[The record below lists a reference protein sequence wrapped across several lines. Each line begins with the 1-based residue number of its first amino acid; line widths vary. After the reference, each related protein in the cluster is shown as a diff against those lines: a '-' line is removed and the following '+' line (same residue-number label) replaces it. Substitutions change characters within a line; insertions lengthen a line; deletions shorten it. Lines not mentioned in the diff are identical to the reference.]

1 MTSSHELARI
11 PKWQHA
17 FLERHRLGTDY
28 LETALQ
34 CFTPV
39 ALSLVRLQ
47 RKVNRPILV
56 ALNGCQGS
64 GKTTA
69 SDYLCHV
76 LTEEQ
81 GMNTVAL
88 SLDDFYLTHSER
100 RALAASIHPL
110 LETRGVPGTH
120 DMNLLRLTLEQLL
133 DAHSNKPIAIP
144 RFDKATDDRRP
155 LSDWDSIDTP
165 VQCVLLEGWCLG
177 AKPESGETLAEPVN
191 DLERDEDSRVVWRDY
206 SNAFLTSHFLP
217 LYPLFDQWIMLRAPS
232 FDCVF
237 NWRREQER
245 KLAASLS
252 PEKARNLMDDDA
264 LRRFIQHYE
273 RITHNC
279 LDDLPDAV
287 NHLFNL
293 DEQRRI
299 TGYSY
304 RTSYKPQSLVYPG
317 L

>member
-1 MTSSHELARI
+1 
-11 PKWQHA
+11 
-17 FLERHRLGTDY
+17 
-28 LETALQ
+28 
-34 CFTPV
+34 
-39 ALSLVRLQ
+39 
-47 RKVNRPILV
+47 
-56 ALNGCQGS
+56 
-64 GKTTA
+64 
-69 SDYLCHV
+69 
-76 LTEEQ
+76 
-81 GMNTVAL
+81 MNTVAL

-100 RALAASIHPL
+100 QALAASIHPL
-110 LETRGVPGTH
+110 LATRGVPSTH
-120 DMNLLRLTLEQLL
+120 DMSLLRLTLEQLL
-133 DAHSNKPIAIP
+133 DTHSNKPIAIP

-155 LSDWDSIDTP
+155 LSDWDRIDTP

-177 AKPESGETLAEPVN
+177 AKPESADTLADPVN

-206 SNAFLTSHFLP
+206 YNAFLASHFLP

-252 PEKARNLMDDDA
+252 PEKAGNLMDDDA

-279 LDDLPDAV
+279 LDDLPHTV

-299 TGYSY
+299 TAYSY
-304 RTSYKPQSLVYPG
+304 RTSDKPQSLVYPG
-317 L
+317 V

>member
-1 MTSSHELARI
+1 M
-11 PKWQHA
+11 PQWQRR
-17 FLERHRLGTDY
+17 FLERHRLGPDY
-28 LETALQ
+28 LEAALQ
-34 CFTPV
+34 WFTPV

-81 GMNTVAL
+81 GMNTVTL

-120 DMNLLRLTLEQLL
+120 DMSLLRLTLEQLL
-133 DAHSNKPIAIP
+133 DTYSNKPIAIP

-155 LSDWDSIDTP
+155 LSDWDRIDTP

-177 AKPESGETLAEPVN
+177 AKPESADTLAEPVN

-206 SNAFLTSHFLP
+206 YNAFLASHFLP
-217 LYPLFDQWIMLRAPS
+217 LYPLFDQWMMLQAPS

-252 PEKARNLMDDDA
+252 AEKARNLMDDDA
-264 LRRFIQHYE
+264 LHRFIQHYE

-279 LDDLPDAV
+279 LDDLPHTV
-287 NHLFNL
+287 NYLFNL
-293 DEQRRI
+293 DEQRRV
-299 TGYSY
+299 TAYSY
-304 RTSYKPQSLVYPG
+304 QSQATIRP
-317 L
+317 

>member
-1 MTSSHELARI
+1 MTTDPGPSRM
-11 PKWQHA
+11 PQWQRR
-17 FLERHRLGTDY
+17 FLERHRLGPDY
-28 LETALQ
+28 LEAALQ
-34 CFTPV
+34 WFTPV

-47 RKVNRPILV
+47 RKLNRPILV

-69 SDYLCHV
+69 ADYLRTA

-81 GMNTVAL
+81 AVNTVTL
-88 SLDDFYLTHSER
+88 SLDDFYLTRHER
-100 RALAASIHPL
+100 QALGASIHPL
-110 LETRGVPGTH
+110 LATRGVPGTH
-120 DMNLLRLTLEQLL
+120 DMSLLRLTLEQLL
-133 DAHSNKPIAIP
+133 DTHSNKPIAIP

-177 AKPESGETLAEPVN
+177 AKPESADTLAEPVN
-191 DLERDEDSRVVWRDY
+191 DLERDEDPRVVWRDY
-206 SNAFLTSHFLP
+206 YNAFLARHFLP
-217 LYPLFDQWIMLRAPS
+217 LYPLFDQWIMLQAPS

-252 PEKARNLMDDDA
+252 AEKARNLMDDDA
-264 LRRFIQHYE
+264 LHRFIQHYE

-279 LDDLPDAV
+279 LDDLPHTV
-287 NHLFNL
+287 NYLFNL
-293 DEQRRI
+293 DEQRRV
-299 TGYSY
+299 TAYSY
-304 RTSYKPQSLVYPG
+304 QSQATIRP
-317 L
+317 